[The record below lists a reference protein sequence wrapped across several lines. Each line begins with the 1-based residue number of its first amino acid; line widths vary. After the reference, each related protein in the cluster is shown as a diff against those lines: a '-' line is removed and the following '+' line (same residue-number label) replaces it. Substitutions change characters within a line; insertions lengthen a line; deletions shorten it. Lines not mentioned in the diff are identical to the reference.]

1 MVGFHLQRK
10 IAAAGE
16 ADRSVEHTTGR
27 RTGEQ
32 ECHGGNRSG
41 PKLKA
46 IGLFS
51 HPSAIDP
58 TG

>member
-1 MVGFHLQRK
+1 MVGFHLQHK

-16 ADRSVEHTTGR
+16 TDPSVEHTTRR

-51 HPSAIDP
+51 HPSTIDP